1 MELQNRYYENWAIL
15 IDNQGNEPPKLS
27 PIYDTARGLLWNIT
41 ESRLHRFSQRSASF
55 KKCYP
60 KMGWEGVPGK
70 ETDHFKLVKMI
81 YKNEFYITKTE
92 IKKLFDDSVIV
103 KRQNRIAPIVNFPNK
118 NQEYVSKYLWPFFT
132 DRIPGKGQ
140 RQMMKET
147 ETSQVK
153 LLQKYGRESIMN
165 PFLVL
170 FMVGM
175 DILAINSLLKE

>member
-1 MELQNRYYENWAIL
+1 MNEIPTYKIMMDDMVVGIL
-15 IDNQGNEPPKLS
+15 
-27 PIYDTARGLLWNIT
+27 Y
-41 ESRLHRFSQRSASF
+41 
-55 KKCYP
+55 
-60 KMGWEGVPGK
+60 
-70 ETDHFKLVKMI
+70 
-81 YKNEFYITKTE
+81 
-92 IKKLFDDSVIV
+92 FDDPYWHFSYTEMF

-175 DILAINSLLKE
+175 GILAINSLLKE